1 MDYKPKDGFLY
12 YYNLVKSGDYKSNFS
27 SINTFDFL
35 DTITEEKSN
44 YRYAPDKWSIK
55 QVVGHMTDHERIKM
69 FRAFLLSR
77 KQNVELWGY
86 DQNAL
91 VENSRFDN
99 QTILELKNDFRKV
112 RAASVSFIN
121 ALSSEQLLT
130 KGMARDH
137 SITLE
142 QFLISI
148 IGHEMHHVTILKEK
162 YL

>member
-1 MDYKPKDGFLY
+1 
-12 YYNLVKSGDYKSNFS
+12 
-27 SINTFDFL
+27 
-35 DTITEEKSN
+35 
-44 YRYAPDKWSIK
+44 
-55 QVVGHMTDHERIKM
+55 VVGHMTDHERIKM

>member
-1 MDYKPKDGFLY
+1 MDYQPKDGFPY

-27 SINTFDFL
+27 SINTFEFL

>member
-27 SINTFDFL
+27 SINTFEFL